1 MLLIRLNGT
10 LAPVSTVNSAGV
22 GAASWADS
30 RPATAKGVASS
41 GRIDIQNTPTFLAPR
56 PRKDVPLYVGLA
68 ARGGLVTRLGRRLP
82 GYPPGRAQLD
92 TLPHNGT
99 HSRGHSTSLSG
110 LTRRRPGKLPD
121 SLSAAAV

>member
-30 RPATAKGVASS
+30 RPATAKVVASS

-56 PRKDVPLYVGLA
+56 PRKDVPLYVRQAGSP
-68 ARGGLVTRLGRRLP
+68 RRLGN
-82 GYPPGRAQLD
+82 PPAAQVAGVPSGSRVARHAAPQWN
-92 TLPHNGT
+92 TL
-99 HSRGHSTSLSG
+99 SRS
-110 LTRRRPGKLPD
+110 
-121 SLSAAAV
+121 